1 MVNNKTVKIML
12 QPKYTKDKFE
22 DFQKS
27 EMFMD
32 FAIEGD
38 FKTEIIATVKDGNLI
53 ILKADTKQIKK

>member
-1 MVNNKTVKIML
+1 MSKMFNTEDIKFHG
-12 QPKYTKDKFE
+12 YKFE

-38 FKTEIIATVKDGNLI
+38 FKTEVIATVKKGNLI
-53 ILKADTKQIKK
+53 FLKSETKRIK

>member
-1 MVNNKTVKIML
+1 MIKSEDI
-12 QPKYTKDKFE
+12 KYHGYKFE

-38 FKTEIIATVKDGNLI
+38 FKTEVIATVKNGDLI
-53 ILKADTKQIKK
+53 FLKSETKRIK